1 MNKNSFI
8 GSPQIHVIPL
18 FFLIFLSIRYWVK
31 VLKDNLVLR
40 QILRGKCPVFHY
52 WVLFSYEDVPLH
64 FLLVYSFYYECVLN
78 FVKFF
83 PTSITI
89 WLFPLVCSF
98 LRLYFLIFKLWT
110 RLVKLESIAFY
121 LCIIFIYFWIWHADI
136 LLRLFVSIFM
146 RNICLIFLSCSMFY
160 FLVIRFS
167 LSLCFLKIDPEIVE
181 FRSFFFLYVFSV
193 VIFSA
198 AISLHPTN
206 LGT

>member
-1 MNKNSFI
+1 MNVCWI
-8 GSPQIHVIPL
+8 
-18 FFLIFLSIRYWVK
+18 LS
-31 VLKDNLVLR
+31 N
-40 QILRGKCPVFHY
+40 VF
-52 WVLFSYEDVPLH
+52 S
-64 FLLVYSFYYECVLN
+64 
-78 FVKFF
+78 
-83 PTSITI
+83 TSITI
-89 WLFPLVCSF
+89 WLFPLVSSF

-167 LSLCFLKIDPEIVE
+167 LFYLFVFLKYILRLLILDLFSSLI
-181 FRSFFFLYVFSV
+181 YVFNV